1 MKESINIMKK
11 NNYVLTISCPDK
23 IGIVSNVA
31 TFLYEKN
38 CNIIE
43 SAQFGD
49 LDNGMFFMRVSF
61 QSISNKK
68 LNLVDLEKS
77 FLHITNNFEMN
88 SNFYDM
94 ATKAKV
100 VIMVSKFGHCLNN
113 ILFQWKSKMLNIEI
127 PAIISNHKNLLDM
140 VKPYGIP
147 FVYMPISNQNKLE
160 QEDKLLDVI
169 KEKKIDLIVLAR
181 YMQIL
186 SPETSNKLKGNI
198 INIHHSFLPS
208 VKGARPYNQA
218 YVKGVKIIG
227 ATAHYVTEQLDEG
240 QIIEQDIAR
249 VSHNNSLEDFVSIGR
264 DIENIVLMR
273 SLIWHTEHRVLV
285 NGKRTIVFH

>member
-208 VKGARPYNQA
+208 FKGARPYNQA